1 MTRVKIKAF
10 LPEGIGTGKVEY
22 KARTV
27 IFTDPEGNEFL
38 IPESLID
45 KLHNFASTKRKEEI
59 QNCQQPDWNE
69 DD

>member
-1 MTRVKIKAF
+1 MTTVKIKVF

-27 IFTDPEGNEFL
+27 IFTDLEGNEFL

-45 KLHNFASTKRKEEI
+45 KLHNFASTKRKEEM
-59 QNCQQPDWNE
+59 QNCQQPNRDEE
-69 DD
+69 D